1 MSGHSKWS
9 SIKHKKGAADAKRGQ
24 IFTRLIKEITTAVRI
39 GGGDPDSNSR
49 LRDAIARAKS
59 ENMPKDNIDRA
70 IKKGLG
76 TLGDG
81 QSFEEIT
88 YEGYG
93 PGGVAVL
100 IEVMTDNK
108 KRTAAEI
115 RHALSRLNGNL
126 GEAGCVSWM
135 FGKKGYISF
144 DKKMVDSDKIMEIA
158 LDSGAEDVSED
169 ENAIEVVADVSAF
182 ESVKKVFDNN
192 SIKYIVAEISMV
204 PQTSVKLE
212 GKNAETMLKLME
224 ALEELDD
231 VQNVYANFDIS
242 EEEMEK
248 LSS

>member
-24 IFTRLIKEITTAVRI
+24 IFTKLIKEITTAVRI
-39 GGGDPDSNSR
+39 GGGDPDANSR
-49 LRDAIARAKS
+49 LRDAIARAKA

-144 DKKMVDSDKIMEIA
+144 DKTA
-158 LDSGAEDVSED
+158 G
-169 ENAIEVVADVSAF
+169 
-182 ESVKKVFDNN
+182 
-192 SIKYIVAEISMV
+192 
-204 PQTSVKLE
+204 
-212 GKNAETMLKLME
+212 
-224 ALEELDD
+224 
-231 VQNVYANFDIS
+231 
-242 EEEMEK
+242 
-248 LSS
+248 

>member
-39 GGGDPDSNSR
+39 GGGDPDANSR
-49 LRDAIARAKS
+49 LRDAIGRAKA

-169 ENAIEVVADVSAF
+169 EHEIEVVADVSTF
-182 ESVKKVFDNN
+182 ESVRKVWELLRMARVLKKSPMKVTGPVVSLF
-192 SIKYIVAEISMV
+192 
-204 PQTSVKLE
+204 
-212 GKNAETMLKLME
+212 
-224 ALEELDD
+224 
-231 VQNVYANFDIS
+231 
-242 EEEMEK
+242 
-248 LSS
+248 

>member
-24 IFTRLIKEITTAVRI
+24 IFTKLIKEITTAARI
-39 GGGDPDSNSR
+39 GGGDPDANSR
-49 LRDAIARAKS
+49 LRDAVARAKA

-70 IKKGLG
+70 VKKGLG

-93 PGGVAVL
+93 PGGVALL

-126 GEAGCVSWM
+126 GETGCVSWM

-144 DKKMVDSDKIMEIA
+144 DKKMIDSDKIMEIA
-158 LDSGAEDVSED
+158 LDSGAEDISED
-169 ENAIEVVADVSAF
+169 EQEIEVVTDVSTF
-182 ESVKKVFDNN
+182 ETVRKVFDD
-192 SIKYIVAEISMV
+192 SAIKYIVAEISMV

>member
-49 LRDAIARAKS
+49 LRDAIARAKA

>member
-39 GGGDPDSNSR
+39 GGGDPDANSR

-144 DKKMVDSDKIMEIA
+144 DKTAVDSDKIMEIA

-169 ENAIEVVADVSAF
+169 EHEIQVVTGLSTF

-192 SIKYIVAEISMV
+192 AIKYIVAEISMV